1 VKGRRIA
8 FVAQETEST
17 AEAWQQARSYEEA
30 GAISTVFSSTA
41 DAESWLLEATTEIHD
56 K

>member
-8 FVAQETEST
+8 FVARDTEST
-17 AEAWQQARSYEEA
+17 AEAWLQARTYEEA
-30 GAISTVFSSTA
+30 GAISTVFGSTA
-41 DAESWLLEATTEIHD
+41 DAESWLLEGATEIHD